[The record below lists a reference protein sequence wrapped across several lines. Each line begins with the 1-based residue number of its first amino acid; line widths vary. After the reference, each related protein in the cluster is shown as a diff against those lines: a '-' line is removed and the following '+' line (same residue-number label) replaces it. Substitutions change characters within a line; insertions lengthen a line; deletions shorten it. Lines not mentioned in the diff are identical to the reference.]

1 MAKVGASRRQQAPE
15 ELLVAEV
22 SWDRG
27 GDGGHRGASHPGE
40 LLAACWGSIPLQGWG
55 AAR

>member
-1 MAKVGASRRQQAPE
+1 MAKAGASRRQQAPE

-22 SWDRG
+22 SGDRG

-40 LLAACWGSIPLQGWG
+40 LLAACWGSIHLQGWG